1 MDTIIFKVDKKIK
14 EKAQKQAK
22 KGGFS
27 LSDYYRHATASLAEG
42 ECTVDIVERP
52 RLNTKTIRELL
63 KISEDIKKGR
73 NLSPIFHNAEDA
85 INYLKHAK

>member
-1 MDTIIFKVDKKIK
+1 MDTVIFKVDKKLK
-14 EKAQKQAK
+14 ERAQKQAK

-27 LSDYYRHATASLAEG
+27 LSEYYRHATVSLAEG
-42 ECTVDIVERP
+42 DCTVDIIERP
-52 RLNTKTIRELL
+52 KLNARTIRELL

-73 NLSPIFHNAEDA
+73 NLSPVFDNAEDA